1 MGIDVK
7 KFSLEKEKF
16 DKEYGNSS
24 KFIATVPVNL
34 TINKECSIKGKNEQ
48 KISKIKEKRKG
59 KEAKKQKIHET
70 STQQIKSKR
79 NCLFLIISRKHTAEP
94 HCATNF
100 ALRSVPS
107 PVEHL
112 AVVPNLQAHD
122 TQGVVSFLATDTQNS
137 PRLITFIRQIAAVHD

>member
-48 KISKIKEKRKG
+48 KNEEYYKWQFITALINSGMYSKDFIGVEVCLPKGNKNSAPIKFDAAIFKNDEWFDHYKKFHENNSQDELEWLRKNLISVIEFKNEN
-59 KEAKKQKIHET
+59 A
-70 STQQIKSKR
+70 R
-79 NCLFLIISRKHTAEP
+79 N
-94 HCATNF
+94 
-100 ALRSVPS
+100 
-107 PVEHL
+107 VE
-112 AVVPNLQAHD
+112 VVYNQ
-122 TQGVVSFLATDTQNS
+122 
-137 PRLITFIRQIAAVHD
+137 